1 MMFQKLSESSEKIL
15 GFKVSGK
22 LTDEDYKAFVPQI
35 EKIIQ
40 EFGRISL
47 LLELDDFHGWD
58 LGAAWDD
65 FKFGMKHIKDF
76 KRVAIV
82 GDKKWEEWM
91 AKLAKPFMRA
101 EVKYFDGSQLQ
112 DAWGWLHG
120 KKSKEAA

>member
-15 GFKVSGK
+15 GFKVTGK

-35 EKIIQ
+35 EKIIR

-58 LGAAWDD
+58 LEAAWDD

-91 AKLAKPFMRA
+91 AKLAKAFMRA

-112 DAWGWLHG
+112 DAWKWLDG
-120 KKSKEAA
+120 KESKDTA

>member
-1 MMFQKLSESSEKIL
+1 MMFQKLSESSEKVL

-22 LTDEDYKAFVPQI
+22 LTDEDYKVFVPQI

-65 FKFGMKHIKDF
+65 FKFGMKHSKDF
-76 KRVAIV
+76 KQVAIV

-91 AKLAKPFMRA
+91 ARLAKPFMKA
-101 EVKYFDGSQLQ
+101 EVKYFEGSQLQ
-112 DAWGWLHG
+112 DAWEWLHG

>member
-1 MMFQKLSESSEKIL
+1 MFQKLSESSEKVL
-15 GFKVSGK
+15 GFKVRGK

-40 EFGRISL
+40 DLGRISL

-65 FKFGMKHIKDF
+65 FKFGMKHLKDF

-101 EVKYFDGSQLQ
+101 EVKYFGGSQLH
-112 DAWGWLHG
+112 DAWIWLNE
-120 KKSKEAA
+120 KES

>member
-1 MMFQKLSESSEKIL
+1 MMFRKLSESSEKIL

-65 FKFGMKHIKDF
+65 FKFGLKHNKDL

-91 AKLAKPFMRA
+91 ARLAKPFMKA
-101 EVKYFDGSQLQ
+101 EVKYFEGSQLQ
-112 DAWGWLHG
+112 DAWKWLYG
-120 KKSKEAA
+120 KESKEAA

>member
-1 MMFQKLSESSEKIL
+1 MVFQKLSESSEKIL

-22 LTDEDYKAFVPQI
+22 LVDEDYKAFVPQI

-76 KRVAIV
+76 KRLAIV
-82 GDKKWEEWM
+82 GDKRWEEWM

-101 EVKYFDGSQLQ
+101 EVKYFDRSQLP
-112 DAWGWLHG
+112 DAWEWLHG
-120 KKSKEAA
+120 KESKEAA

>member
-1 MMFQKLSESSEKIL
+1 MFQKLSESSEKIL

-47 LLELDDFHGWD
+47 LLELDDFQSWD
-58 LGAAWDD
+58 LEAAWDD

-76 KRVAIV
+76 NRVAIV

-112 DAWGWLHG
+112 DAWEWLYG

>member
-1 MMFQKLSESSEKIL
+1 MMFQKLSESSEKVL

-22 LTDEDYKAFVPQI
+22 LTDEDYKVFVPQI

-65 FKFGMKHIKDF
+65 FKFGMKHSKDF

-91 AKLAKPFMRA
+91 ARLAKPFMKA
-101 EVKYFDGSQLQ
+101 EVKYFEGSQLQ
-112 DAWGWLHG
+112 EAWEWLNG